1 MSVLNKLE
9 NAKVEVKVTVDDN
22 IWKEA
27 QKKAFNKIAKN
38 VEIKGF
44 RKGQAPKH
52 LLNKHINEQSVYL
65 EAVEAVAQNELVKA
79 IDQHHL
85 ELIDRPELKIDT
97 VNADACELTFVC
109 PVKPDVTLGEY
120 KGLGYKVTK
129 PRITAKEVDAEIEA
143 MRERKADLELKEDGT
158 VENGDTAVIDFEGF
172 KDGVAFEGGKGEN
185 HNLVI
190 GSGSFIPG
198 FEEQLIGMKPEE
210 EREIEVTFPN
220 DYHVDDLKGAKAT
233 FKVKVHEIKTK
244 VLPEVDEDF
253 ISELKIDGVKTLE
266 ELKAHIKE
274 NLTKTRQE
282 ENENKALD
290 EVLDKV
296 TKGATVEIPE
306 VMIKNETDDM
316 IKEYGQN
323 LARQG
328 FTLEQFYKLT
338 GQSEDNLRENMKID
352 AENRIKI
359 RLILEKIAEVEGL
372 EVTDED
378 INAEY
383 ETMANQYGMKT
394 EDMKKYIAKDSLA
407 YDLKMRKALEVVKS

>member
-9 NAKVEVKVTVDDN
+9 NAKVEVKVTVEDN

-52 LLNKHINEQSVYL
+52 LLNKYINEQNVYL

-79 IDQHHL
+79 IDEHKL

-97 VNADACELTFVC
+97 VNADVCELTFVC

-129 PRITAKEVDAEIEA
+129 PRITAKEVDAEVEA
-143 MRERKADLELKEDGT
+143 MRERKADLELKEDGV
-158 VENGDTAVIDFEGF
+158 VEDGDTAVIDFEGF

-210 EREIEVTFPN
+210 EKEIEVTFPE
-220 DYHVDDLKGAKAT
+220 DYHVDDLKGAKTT

-244 VLPEVDEDF
+244 VLPEVDEEF
-253 ISELKIDGVKTLE
+253 IEELKIDGVKTLD

-338 GQSEDNLRENMKID
+338 GQSEENLRENMKID

-383 ETMANQYGMKT
+383 ETMANQYGLKT